1 MAYSNRVEFTDGTVE
16 YMQRRERPHLLYSP
30 TDSNRIV
37 ALSNGVIDESSP
49 GLAGDRYVVLYLHE
63 LNFRSNLQKTSF

>member
-30 TDSNRIV
+30 TDKYRIV

-49 GLAGDRYVVLYLHE
+49 GLAGDRYV
-63 LNFRSNLQKTSF
+63 